1 MATLYLDPVSDGSPF
16 QWNGSYLDV
25 DGGNRSGGGSTSSGS
40 IQSYSEGDQAVI
52 NYGLPGSTSDTISAI
67 TVWAYVDGADGRPSV
82 DLYINSWQGQRTNSA
97 RSSSVGGWS
106 GWEYSYSGTFS
117 SVTGLKS
124 KHVCS
129 SEEDDD
135 IADVY
140 LEITYEAASSSWP
153 IAAAVVATQQ
163 VIIPPPIFGGAT

>member
-16 QWNGSYLDV
+16 QWSGSYLDV
-25 DGGNRSGGGSTSSGS
+25 DGGNRSDGGSTSSGS
-40 IQSYSEGDQAVI
+40 IQSLSEGDQAVI

-67 TVWAYVDGADGRPSV
+67 TLWSYASSEKPSV
-82 DLYINSWQGQRTNSA
+82 DLYINSWQGQRANSA
-97 RSSSVGGWS
+97 RSSTVGDWS
-106 GWEYSYSGTFS
+106 GWEYSYTGTFS

-124 KHVCS
+124 KHICS
-129 SEEDDD
+129 EYEDDD
-135 IADVY
+135 VEDIY

-163 VIIPPPIFGGAT
+163 VIIPPPIFGGTT